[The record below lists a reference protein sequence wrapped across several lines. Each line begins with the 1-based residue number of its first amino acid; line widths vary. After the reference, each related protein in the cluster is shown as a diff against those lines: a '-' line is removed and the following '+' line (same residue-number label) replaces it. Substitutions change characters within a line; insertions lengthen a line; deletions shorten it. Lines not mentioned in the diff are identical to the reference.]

1 MFQKKPT
8 SLRTEIA
15 FLLAIAA
22 AGFKLADSKSVVT
35 DDGAAWRATLTHA
48 GKKIV
53 TVSNGGFG
61 GPDESHYH
69 ATTPASKAADKVNLE
84 TLFAIPE
91 VAAATREHML
101 FHLDLEQQHNGGSE
115 FDYVAARAQI
125 KAQVPAPT
133 EDNVEFLVSRVA
145 DTSGTVTSLKR
156 AIKTKLLVVF
166 EGGDAKRE
174 YVTYKLTDTP
184 ANREN
189 VKAHAKGRKID
200 FFIAD
205 LFGATNESKGA

>member
-1 MFQKKPT
+1 MFQQKTT
-8 SLRTEIA
+8 SLRSEIN

-22 AGFKLADSKSVVT
+22 AGFKLTETKSIVT
-35 DDGAAWRATLTHA
+35 DDGACWRATLTH
-48 GKKIV
+48 GRTKIV
-53 TVSNGGFG
+53 TVSNGGYG
-61 GPDESHYH
+61 APNESYFH
-69 ATTPASKAADKVNLE
+69 ATTPAGKAADKASLE

-91 VAAATREHML
+91 VTSVIRGHML
-101 FHLDLEQQHNGGSE
+101 SELDLEQEHSKVPG
-115 FDYVAARAQI
+115 FDYTAAQAKIASRM
-125 KAQVPAPT
+125 PAPT
-133 EDNVEFLVSRVA
+133 QNSVEFLVSRVA
-145 DTSGTVTSLKR
+145 DTSGTITLFKR

-205 LFGATNESKGA
+205 LFSATNEPKGA